1 MMTYMYMFCCLEKEQ
16 CTASKVENSNKSA
29 DDSITGKTGDKVS
42 VTCNSD
48 YYADGDDEAECL
60 PSGDFTTVTCK
71 RNTNIYMCMSEYT
84 CIMYVFVCLEK
95 KQCTATKVENSDK
108 SADDS
113 ITGKTT
119 DKVLVTCNSDHYG
132 NILLDFFLH
141 AL

>member
-1 MMTYMYMFCCLEKEQ
+1 MYMFCCLAKEE
-16 CTASKVENSNKSA
+16 CTASKVDNSNKSA
-29 DDSITGKTGDKVS
+29 DNSITGKTGDKVA
-42 VTCNSD
+42 VTCDSD
-48 YYADGDDEAECL
+48 YYGDGDVECL
-60 PSGDFTTVTCK
+60 ASGDFTTITCK
-71 RNTNIYMCMSEYT
+71 RNTDMCISDYT
-84 CIMYVFVCLEK
+84 CFMYMFVCLEK

-113 ITGKTT
+113 ITGKTG